1 MKRQIQAFLATF
13 LLGGGLVYLHAQ
25 QSPGAQEQTTREQ
38 QQAPSGQ
45 QPAQQPG
52 PSQPE
57 QQQPQA
63 QPGTSDSQT
72 SGAQG
77 VRTFTGTIVKS
88 GDKYVLQEESS
99 GKTYDIDHQDV
110 VAQHSGQRVR
120 VNGVLDP
127 SGKTIQLQPA
137 KH

>member
-13 LLGGGLVYLHAQ
+13 LLGGSLVYLHAQ
-25 QSPGAQEQTTREQ
+25 QSPGAQ

-52 PSQPE
+52 QSQPE

-63 QPGTSDSQT
+63 QPGTTDSQT

>member
-13 LLGGGLVYLHAQ
+13 LLAGGLVYLHAQ
-25 QSPGAQEQTTREQ
+25 QNPGTEEQTTTEQ
-38 QQAPSGQ
+38 QQAPSAQ
-45 QPAQQPG
+45 PPAQRPG
-52 PSQPE
+52 QSQPE
-57 QQQPQA
+57 QHPQA
-63 QPGTSDSQT
+63 QPGTTDSQT

-99 GKTYDIDHQDV
+99 GKTYDIDHQDA